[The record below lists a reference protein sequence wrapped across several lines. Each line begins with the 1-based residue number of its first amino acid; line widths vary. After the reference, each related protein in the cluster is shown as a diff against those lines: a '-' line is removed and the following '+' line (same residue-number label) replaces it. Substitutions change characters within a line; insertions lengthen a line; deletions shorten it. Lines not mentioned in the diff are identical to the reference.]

1 VHITPNNLISGEP
14 NVKKKLSILLAIALV
29 AVAAGACSFSTA
41 SMSSFKTSK
50 DKEGKTESTTFKAG
64 ETLYANAVITGSM
77 SKTTTKISLT
87 DPSGKPVTGSEV
99 KVDLPGSGTA
109 AYSLALPMGAPGGKY
124 TVTAD
129 FLDDKGEKKDS
140 KSVSVTIEAAPAPP
154 PAAAPATDDKGD
166 DKDEDK

>member
-1 VHITPNNLISGEP
+1 MKNRFFIYLTTIV
-14 NVKKKLSILLAIALV
+14 IA
-29 AVAAGACSFSTA
+29 AAATACSFSTA

-77 SKTTTKISLT
+77 SKTTTKISMT
-87 DPSGKPVTGSEV
+87 DPNGKPVTGSEV

-109 AYSLALPMGAPGGKY
+109 AYSVPLPMGAPGGKY
-124 TVTAD
+124 TVTAE

-140 KSVSVTIEAAPAPP
+140 KSVTVTIEAAPAPP
-154 PAAAPATDDKGD
+154 AAPAADDDAKHDTDDTK
-166 DKDEDK
+166 KEDK